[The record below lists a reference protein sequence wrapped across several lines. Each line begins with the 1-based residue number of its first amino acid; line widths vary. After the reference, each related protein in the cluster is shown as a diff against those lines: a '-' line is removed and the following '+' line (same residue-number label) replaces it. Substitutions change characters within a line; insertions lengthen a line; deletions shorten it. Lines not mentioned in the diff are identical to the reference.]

1 MKCASPNLDVA
12 RLPLCC
18 FFLQKKKEKKMAG
31 WQSGVKVFWSEEK
44 VCNWGPWAG
53 SLHCTSRRII
63 AWGYKKREEV
73 FLQGGGIL
81 FSMPNYCFSIPSFL
95 PPFLFQNTTGFLLI
109 DSLNAVAAT
118 GRLLCRHYWDHFQFT
133 PLPSQQGMQFL
144 SVFCSIITIGGAQLY
159 CGFLHLGFETRGINK
174 RG

>member
-18 FFLQKKKEKKMAG
+18 FSCRKKKKKMAG

-63 AWGYKKREEV
+63 AWGYKKKEEV
-73 FLQGGGIL
+73 FFQGGGIL

-95 PPFLFQNTTGFLLI
+95 PPFLFQNTTGFYWLI
-109 DSLNAVAAT
+109 HWTPWQLRGVCSAAITGTSFNSRLDERSLCLHNRGCNFSQYFVA
-118 GRLLCRHYWDHFQFT
+118 L
-133 PLPSQQGMQFL
+133 LPSEVR
-144 SVFCSIITIGGAQLY
+144 SCIVDFCI
-159 CGFLHLGFETRGINK
+159 
-174 RG
+174 

>member
-18 FFLQKKKEKKMAG
+18 FSCRKKKMAG

-63 AWGYKKREEV
+63 AWGYKKKKKCFFKE
-73 FLQGGGIL
+73 GGF
-81 FSMPNYCFSIPSFL
+81 FSVCQITAFPFL
-95 PPFLFQNTTGFLLI
+95 PFCLPSYFKTQLDLLI
-109 DSLNAVAAT
+109 DSLNAVAAI
-118 GRLLCRHYWDHFQFT
+118 GRLLCRHYWDQFQFT

-144 SVFCSIITIGGAQLY
+144 SVFCSIITIRGA
-159 CGFLHLGFETRGINK
+159 
-174 RG
+174 